1 MYDVGKRPK
10 DIEFPGKVEILLELP
25 PFTII
30 SQNFIC
36 LRRGSLTTTRL

>member
-30 SQNFIC
+30 SQNSIC
-36 LRRGSLTTTRL
+36 LRRGLW